1 MKFARYRVEEQVRY
15 GIVEVDNVTDLDGTP
30 FGEYQVTDRVHP
42 LADVKL
48 LVPSQPRN
56 LLATGLQ
63 TRSHAEAE
71 QNRPLNTGG
80 WNVRSEPH
88 ITVRI
93 AGSIIG
99 PEDPIIRPKDAE
111 SLREEVE
118 LVAVIGK
125 KCKRVPREKIA
136 EYILGYT
143 VGNDLTIKGFEYDDE
158 GWKAKGC
165 DTMHPIGPWVETDID
180 PDKIL
185 LRARV
190 DGVEVQA
197 EPMSTHLF
205 DVASIIATI
214 NKYVT
219 LYPGDMVFLGTSGDP
234 VDCVP
239 GDVVEVEAEGIGVLR
254 NPVVAEN

>member
-1 MKFARYRVEEQVRY
+1 
-15 GIVEVDNVTDLDGTP
+15 
-30 FGEYQVTDRVHP
+30 
-42 LADVKL
+42 
-48 LVPSQPRN
+48 
-56 LLATGLQ
+56 
-63 TRSHAEAE
+63 
-71 QNRPLNTGG
+71 
-80 WNVRSEPH
+80 VRSEPH

-180 PDKIL
+180 PDKIM